1 MTFRIGTPYS
11 RNAGYFMNDDR
22 PGGGKKS
29 EADIRTCPHC
39 EKIIKMQLW
48 KDNGA
53 FCRKC
58 NAPICAQCGDRAL
71 TFGCE
76 PFKKKFD
83 QHVEAMLRRKQLSRG
98 L

>member
-22 PGGGKKS
+22 NSGGKKV

-39 EKIIKMQLW
+39 EKLIKMQEW

-58 NAPICAQCGDRAL
+58 NAPICPQCGDRAL

-76 PFKKKFD
+76 PFKRQFD
-83 QHVEAMLRRKQLSRG
+83 QQVEAMIRRKQLSRG